1 MERPGGMSVRIKE
14 ARQARGWSQ
23 QDLAERI
30 GVSQP
35 TIVHWEQGTHTPRN
49 LALAR
54 LADALGVSRQWLQGD
69 SEVQAVVAA
78 SRTESYLKNTSPIQ
92 AYLASTIH
100 HIPIYAGDLTK
111 EDVENCIQGRRPAI
125 HFMPVAISVFSA
137 FGLIIDDSAVERRF
151 PRPTI
156 AVIEAADRTLVDGKT
171 YLVMLDG
178 VARLRRWGAYP
189 ARFEADIAE
198 HTVMVQEPPDVL
210 GRLIVA
216 LRQY

>member
-1 MERPGGMSVRIKE
+1 MSVRIKE

-69 SEVQAVVAA
+69 SEAQAILA
-78 SRTESYLKNTSPIQ
+78 SARSENYLKNASPIQ
-92 AYLASTIH
+92 NYLAS
-100 HIPIYAGDLTK
+100 PIQHVPIFSGTLGKDDIEACLNSK
-111 EDVENCIQGRRPAI
+111 RPAI
-125 HFMPVAISVFSA
+125 HFMPVAIPLLSPI
-137 FGLIIDDSAVERRF
+137 GLVIDDAAIERRF
-151 PRPTI
+151 PKQTI
-156 AVIEAADRTLVDGKT
+156 AVIECADRILVDGKT
-171 YLVMLDG
+171 YIVVLDG
-178 VARLRRWGAYP
+178 VVKLRRWGAYP
-189 ARFEADIAE
+189 ARFEADEE
-198 HTVMVQEPPDVL
+198 HNSVLVTDTPEVL
-210 GRLIVA
+210 GRLLVA